1 MYTVQECRL
10 AEAKKLR
17 KQEEELCSR
26 LQLDPLYISSTVLP
40 TLQQMEDIKVGEQ
53 HLME

>member
-1 MYTVQECRL
+1 VLR
-10 AEAKKLR
+10 KLR

-40 TLQQMEDIKVGEQ
+40 TLQQMEDIKVGKQ
-53 HLME
+53 HLITSGKIGL